1 MDYLTRTLIEFDDT
15 LYGQEMKYHSWKMF
29 KVILDKKRL
38 RKQNIL
44 SKIAIGDFTKRHL
57 Q

>member
-1 MDYLTRTLIEFDDT
+1 MDYLTRTLKEFDDT
-15 LYGQEMKYHSWKMF
+15 LHGQEMKYHSWKMF

-44 SKIAIGDFTKRHL
+44 SKIAIDDFTKRHL